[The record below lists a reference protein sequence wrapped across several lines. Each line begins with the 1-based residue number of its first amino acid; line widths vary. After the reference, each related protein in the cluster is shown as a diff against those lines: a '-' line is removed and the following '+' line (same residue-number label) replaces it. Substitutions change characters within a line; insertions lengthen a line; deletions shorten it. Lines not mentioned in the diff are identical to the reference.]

1 MANVYINDA
10 LLTAIAEAI
19 RTKNPGAGELT
30 PVEMAEA
37 ILALS
42 VLDTSD
48 ATATAAQILSGYTAY
63 AKGEKI
69 TGNVRQLSSV
79 SGSGTPERSGANI
92 LVSGE
97 SVSVG
102 YISGTT
108 PITLT
113 VPGDQF
119 GNANAGN
126 VLSGYTFTSVS
137 GVKLTGTA
145 RNASNGSVSFAWNNS
160 DPSYTIETGLANI
173 GNFCI
178 AKISGGGN
186 GLYSFEYNGSSPA
199 GYWLDE
205 DGSMI
210 QRVNSGFTIKDG
222 TITFDNLNQGLR
234 GTYRWIARSQN

>member
-1 MANVYINDA
+1 MANVYINDE
-10 LLTAIAEAI
+10 LLKAIAEAI
-19 RTKNPGAGELT
+19 REKDPGAGELT
-30 PVEMAEA
+30 PGEMAEA

-63 AKGEKI
+63 AKGQKI
-69 TGNVRQLSSV
+69 TGNVKQLSSV

-113 VPGDQF
+113 VPGNQF

-126 VLSGYTFTSVS
+126 VLSGYTFTSAS
-137 GVKLTGTA
+137 GIKLTGTA

-160 DPSYTIETGLANI
+160 DESYTIETGLTNI

-178 AKISGGGN
+178 AKTSGGGN

-199 GYWLDE
+199 GYWRNE
-205 DGSMI
+205 DGSMV
-210 QRVNSGFTIKDG
+210 QRVNTGFTIEGG

-234 GTYRWIARSQN
+234 GSYRWIARSHN

>member
-1 MANVYINDA
+1 MANVYINDE
-10 LLTAIAEAI
+10 LLKAIAEAI
-19 RTKNPGAGELT
+19 REKDPGAGELT
-30 PVEMAEA
+30 PGEMAEA
-37 ILALS
+37 ILSLS
-42 VLDTSD
+42 VLNTSD

-63 AKGEKI
+63 AKGQKI
-69 TGNVRQLSSV
+69 TGNVKQLSSV
-79 SGSGTPERSGANI
+79 SGSGTPERSGTNI

-97 SVSVG
+97 SVSAG

-113 VPGDQF
+113 VPGNQF
-119 GNANAGN
+119 GNANTGN
-126 VLSGYTFTSVS
+126 VLSGYTFTSAS

-178 AKISGGGN
+178 AKTSGGGN
-186 GLYSFEYNGSSPA
+186 GMYSFEYNGSSPA
-199 GYWLDE
+199 GYWRNE
-205 DGSMI
+205 DGSMV
-210 QRVNSGFTIKDG
+210 QRVNAGFTIQGG

-234 GTYRWIARSQN
+234 GSYRWIARSQN

>member
-1 MANVYINDA
+1 MANVYVNDE
-10 LLTAIAEAI
+10 LLKAIAEAI
-19 RTKNPGAGELT
+19 REKDPGAGELT
-30 PVEMAEA
+30 PGEMAEA

-63 AKGEKI
+63 AKGQKI
-69 TGNVRQLSSV
+69 TGNVKQLSSV

-113 VPGDQF
+113 VPGNQF
-119 GNANAGN
+119 GNANTGN
-126 VLSGYTFTSVS
+126 VLSGYTFTSAS

-160 DPSYTIETGLANI
+160 DPNYTIETGLANI

-178 AKISGGGN
+178 AKTSGGGN

-199 GYWLDE
+199 GYWRDG

-210 QRVNSGFTIKDG
+210 QRVNSGFTIEGG

-234 GTYRWIARSQN
+234 GSYRWIARSQN

>member
-30 PVEMAEA
+30 PGEMAEA

-48 ATATAAQILSGYTAY
+48 ATATATQILSGYTAY
-63 AKGEKI
+63 AKGQKI
-69 TGNVRQLSSV
+69 TGNVKQLSSV

-113 VPGDQF
+113 VPGNQF

-126 VLSGYTFTSVS
+126 VLSGYTFTSAS

-145 RNASNGSVSFAWNNS
+145 RNASNGSASFAWDNADEN
-160 DPSYTIETGLANI
+160 YTIETGLTSI
-173 GNFCI
+173 GDFCI
-178 AKISGGGN
+178 AKTSGDGN
-186 GLYSFEYNGSSPA
+186 GLYGFDYNGSSNA
-199 GYWLDE
+199 GYWKDSTGNLVK
-205 DGSMI
+205 
-210 QRVNSGFTIKDG
+210 RTNTGFTISGG
-222 TITFDNLNQGLR
+222 TITFDNQYEGLR

>member
-1 MANVYINDA
+1 MANVYINDE
-10 LLTAIAEAI
+10 LLKAIAEAI
-19 RTKNPGAGELT
+19 REKDPGAGELT
-30 PVEMAEA
+30 PGEMAEA

-42 VLDTSD
+42 DLDTSD

-63 AKGEKI
+63 AKGQKI
-69 TGNVRQLSSV
+69 TGNVKQLSSV

-113 VPGDQF
+113 VPGNQF
-119 GNANAGN
+119 GNANTGN

-145 RNASNGSVSFAWNNS
+145 RNASNGYVSFAWNNS

-178 AKISGGGN
+178 AKTSGGGN

-199 GYWLDE
+199 GYWRDE

-210 QRVNSGFTIKDG
+210 QRVNSGFTIEGG

-234 GTYRWIARSQN
+234 GSYRWIARSQN